1 MGKGGRNKTIRSD
14 VGLNSV
20 ASYVKVFWLE
30 GIGLAGLSQRMFL
43 ATTLVWMFI
52 LGRKLSAAKLT
63 RKG

>member
-52 LGRKLSAAKLT
+52 LGRKLPAAELT

>member
-1 MGKGGRNKTIRSD
+1 MGNGGRNKTIRSD

-30 GIGLAGLSQRMFL
+30 GIRLAGISQRMFL

-52 LGRKLSAAKLT
+52 LGRKLPAAELM